1 MIKEMSALVYEKVTR
16 LMCVCGKKGLKN
28 IHVTRSIVT
37 YVNRCTLVGFFFVF
51 SSPFPPQK
59 DAENSPS

>member
-37 YVNRCTLVGFFFVF
+37 YVNRCTLVGVFFRFFITV
-51 SSPFPPQK
+51 PLQK
-59 DAENSPS
+59 DAENSPN